1 MSTASD
7 NTIRI
12 RNAVNTHAEAS
23 GIALFNV
30 EDLQARVKRI
40 VTTDEGKLQ
49 IVLESEALSEE
60 AIAKT
65 QNLLQLQQDT
75 VFVSV
80 RAAQQD
86 LFQ

>member
-12 RNAVNTHAEAS
+12 RNAVNAHAEAS

>member
-1 MSTASD
+1 MSNASD

-49 IVLESEALSEE
+49 IVLESESLTEE
-60 AIAKT
+60 SIEKT
-65 QNLLQLQQDT
+65 KNLLQLQQDA
-75 VFVSV
+75 VFVTV

>member
-12 RNAVNTHAEAS
+12 RNAVNSHAEAS

>member
-12 RNAVNTHAEAS
+12 RNAVSSHAEAS

>member
-12 RNAVNTHAEAS
+12 RNPVNVHAEAS

-40 VTTDEGKLQ
+40 VTTDDGKLQ

-86 LFQ
+86 LFL

>member
-1 MSTASD
+1 MSTVHDS
-7 NTIRI
+7 TIRI
-12 RNAVNTHAEAS
+12 QNAVHDRAEPL
-23 GIALFNV
+23 GVALFSV
-30 EDLQARVKRI
+30 ENLQARVKRI

-49 IVLESEALSEE
+49 IILESEALSDES
-60 AIAKT
+60 IAKT

>member
-12 RNAVNTHAEAS
+12 RNAVSSHAEAS

-49 IVLESEALSEE
+49 IVLESEALSDE

>member
-12 RNAVNTHAEAS
+12 RNAVNAHAEAS

-30 EDLQARVKRI
+30 ADLQARVKRI
-40 VTTDEGKLQ
+40 VTTDDGKLQ
-49 IVLESEALSEE
+49 IVLESEALSDE

-65 QNLLQLQQDT
+65 QSLLQLQQDT

-86 LFQ
+86 LFL